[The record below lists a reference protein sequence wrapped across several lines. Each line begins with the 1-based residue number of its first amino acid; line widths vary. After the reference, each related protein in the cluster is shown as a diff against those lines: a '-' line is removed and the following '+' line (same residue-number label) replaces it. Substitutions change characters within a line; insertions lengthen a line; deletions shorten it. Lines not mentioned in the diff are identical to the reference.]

1 MEDSEIVALYWRRDQ
16 AAIQETQRSYGR
28 YLEKIAFNILSN
40 REDGEEVVNDTCL
53 KAWNSI
59 PPNWHIC
66 GAVFLYGLFEGG
78 RGLLRPER
86 IQGEKYALPHAAGAE
101 NLFDTGGI

>member
-59 PPNWHIC
+59 PPNWPNIS
-66 GAVFLYGLFEGG
+66 ASDKMKENA
-78 RGLLRPER
+78 E
-86 IQGEKYALPHAAGAE
+86 EKM
-101 NLFDTGGI
+101 